1 MRPYLAILVMTGLLA
16 SCSESEFSGGSQYN
30 LGQGRM
36 KTDKDLKDNEEV
48 TPTGLVVDDSGTIGE
63 CAKGTLIVDPDQKYS
78 FSRGEERTFLNSLN
92 RYVQIPTLWEGAG
105 MVHADQASADTVC
118 KLKGYN
124 KAISFQTETW
134 YSPHDNYNAH
144 WIDSSKKFV
153 LKGATESNR
162 KLTQTVCQ
170 GRLHDK
176 CDKNKN
182 WIFQKP

>member
-1 MRPYLAILVMTGLLA
+1 MRRYFLMFAMTGLIA
-16 SCSESEFSGGSQYN
+16 GCSDSEFSGGSQYN
-30 LGQGRM
+30 LGPGKI
-36 KTDKDLKDNEEV
+36 KTGKNPKDRDPSTE
-48 TPTGLVVDDSGTIGE
+48 LVIDDSGVIGD
-63 CAKGTLIVDPDQKYS
+63 CAKGTLIVDPNEKYS

-124 KAISFQTETW
+124 KAISFQSEPW
-134 YSPHDNYNAH
+134 YSPHDNVNAH
-144 WIDSSKKFV
+144 WSDSSKSFV
-153 LKGATESNR
+153 LKSAMESNR
-162 KLTQTVCQ
+162 KLMSTVCQ